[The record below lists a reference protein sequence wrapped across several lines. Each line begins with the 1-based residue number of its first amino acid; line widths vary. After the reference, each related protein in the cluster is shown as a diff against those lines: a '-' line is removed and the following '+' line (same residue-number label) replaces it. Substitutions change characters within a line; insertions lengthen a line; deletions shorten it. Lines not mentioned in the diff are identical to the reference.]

1 MPKEKSVLTAKQR
14 DALFTGLKDDPKFR
28 ELLKKDWRAALK
40 EAKLNPDAVVKGTL
54 SRTEIENFASQRAGW
69 TIEIVI
75 FNRDSG
81 LENIAVKEA
90 LNFEAR

>member
-1 MPKEKSVLTAKQR
+1 MPKERSVLTAKQR
-14 DALFTGLKDDPKFR
+14 DALFTSLKDDPKFR
-28 ELLKKDWRAALK
+28 ELIKKDWRAALK
-40 EAKLNPDAVVKGTL
+40 KTNVDPNAVVRGTL

-75 FNRDSG
+75 FNKDFG

>member
-1 MPKEKSVLTAKQR
+1 MPKERSVLTAKQR
-14 DALFTGLKDDPKFR
+14 DALFTSLKDDPKFR
-28 ELLKKDWRAALK
+28 ELIKKDWRAALK
-40 EAKLNPDAVVKGTL
+40 KTNVNPDAVVRGTL

-75 FNRDSG
+75 FNKDLG